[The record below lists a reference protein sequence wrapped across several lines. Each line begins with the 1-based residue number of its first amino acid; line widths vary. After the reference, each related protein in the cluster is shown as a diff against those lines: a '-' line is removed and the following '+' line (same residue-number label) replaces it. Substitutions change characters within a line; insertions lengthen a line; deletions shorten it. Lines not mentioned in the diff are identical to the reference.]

1 MDEEGASALTM
12 RRLARALGVEPA
24 ALYWHF
30 GNKDELCHAVVED
43 VSAQL
48 EVASTTTGDPR
59 ARLEHHFRAIRD
71 HWRRHPSVLELSRR
85 YPPTAA
91 GDVSRAG
98 LALVE
103 ELGVAPGDVLDCYR
117 ALSWSVTG
125 FVILEQ
131 NLASSV
137 HHRRLGPTEWMLA
150 IADERG
156 TTSAFDSDDLF
167 RTMLGLSL
175 DGLEQRRG
183 ARRR

>member
-1 MDEEGASALTM
+1 MDAEGASALTM

-30 GNKDELCHAVVED
+30 RNKDELCHAVFDD

-48 EVASTTTGDPR
+48 EVASATSGPPR
-59 ARLEHHFRAIRD
+59 ARLEHHFTAIRD

-98 LALVE
+98 LALLA
-103 ELGVAPGDVLDCYR
+103 ELGVAPDEVLECYR

-137 HHRRLGPTEWMLA
+137 HHRRLGPTEWVLA
-150 IADERG
+150 IADDRG
-156 TTSAFDSDDLF
+156 TTSAFDTDDLF
-167 RTMLGLSL
+167 RTMLALSL
-175 DGLEQRRG
+175 DGLEGRRD
-183 ARRR
+183 AR